1 MATRTATR
9 DIGPLVDSLLEERAA
24 GRAGEESFRR
34 LFGLY
39 FRPVHDFFARRG
51 FSPADC
57 QDLTQETFLG
67 IYRGVGS
74 FRRGAP
80 FDAWLF
86 AVAANVYRKRLRH
99 QAAGVR
105 RGWEVPL
112 DAAPGGPEEE
122 GEPALE
128 LAAEA
133 EGPDGGTLARER
145 ARLLRRAVEALP
157 PQMKACLVLR
167 VYHDL
172 KYREVAARLRLSID
186 TVKAH
191 LFQARQR
198 LKNELGEYFLPEGG
212 EEEA

>member
-1 MATRTATR
+1 MAIRTATR
-9 DIGPLVDSLLEERAA
+9 DTAPLVDSLLDALAA
-24 GRAGEESFRR
+24 GRPVEEGFRE

-39 FRPVHDFFARRG
+39 YRPVRDFFARRG

-67 IYRGVGS
+67 IFRGMGS

-86 AVAANVYRKRLRH
+86 AIAANVYRKRLRH
-99 QAAGVR
+99 QATGSR
-105 RGWEVPL
+105 RGQEVPL
-112 DAAPGGPEEE
+112 DATATGAAD
-122 GEPALE
+122 GEPGVE
-128 LAAEA
+128 LAAETEA
-133 EGPDGGTLARER
+133 ADGGTLARER
-145 ARLLRRAVEALP
+145 SRLLRRAVEALP
-157 PQMKACLVLR
+157 PQMQACLVLR

-172 KYREVAARLRLSID
+172 KYREVASRLALSID

-198 LKNELGEYFLPEGG
+198 LKGELGEYFLPEGG

>member
-1 MATRTATR
+1 MTTRTATR
-9 DIGPLVDSLLEERAA
+9 DDDALVDSLLDALAA
-24 GRAGEESFRR
+24 GRPAEEVYER

-39 FRPVHDFFARRG
+39 YRPVRDFFARRG
-51 FSPADC
+51 FPPADC

-67 IYRGVGS
+67 IFRGMGS
-74 FRRGAP
+74 FRRDAP

-99 QAAGVR
+99 REAGSR
-105 RGWEVPL
+105 RGREVPL
-112 DAAPGGPEEE
+112 DGGVEEE
-122 GEPALE
+122 GGP
-128 LAAEA
+128 AAELPA
-133 EGPDGGTLARER
+133 VTAAPEGDSLTRER
-145 ARLLRRAVEALP
+145 ARLLRQAVEGLP
-157 PQMKACLVLR
+157 PQMRACLVLR

-172 KYREVAARLRLSID
+172 KYREVAGRLRLSID

-198 LKNELGEYFLPEGG
+198 LRNELGEYFLPDVR